1 MPKYCKSEIK
11 HTTILACF
19 INVLGPPVKKRRVDD
34 DEEGWDDSL
43 EFTQADL
50 DDLEMLASQVKP
62 LIAGFICANMH
73 QY

>member
-1 MPKYCKSEIK
+1 M
-11 HTTILACF
+11 
-19 INVLGPPVKKRRVDD
+19 KKRRVDD